1 MKKTAL
7 IFTLCGAMG
16 FSACDPDKI
25 TIAEFNITPNT
36 GLSITGRPTDYD
48 LVVQSVITNTTNED
62 ISITW
67 LRSNIQQP
75 NAWTNEVC
83 DPVQCWSNAVNSKS
97 FTLPANARDTI
108 VVHFYPHG
116 QAGTGSID
124 LSIYK
129 TDDPSTIQVY
139 EYSAIA
145 E

>member
-7 IFTLCGAMG
+7 LFTLCGAMV
-16 FSACDPDKI
+16 FSACETEKI

-36 GLSITGRPTDYD
+36 GLSMTGRPSDYD
-48 LVVQSVITNTTNED
+48 LPVQSVITNTTDED

-75 NAWTNEVC
+75 NAWSNEVC
-83 DPVQCWSNAVNSKS
+83 DPVQCWSSTVNSKS
-97 FTLPANARDTI
+97 FILAANSRDTI

-124 LSIYK
+124 LSVYK

-139 EYSAIA
+139 KYSAIA